1 MSRRIV
7 AGLAAG
13 LGLTVATL
21 TLAMAAPHFGGGG
34 GAHFGG
40 GGGAHFGGGGAPHF
54 GGGGA
59 PHFGGGGAP
68 HFGGG
73 GAPHFGGGGA
83 PHFGGGGGHIGG
95 GAPHFGG
102 FAGHGG
108 GMHGGHGGGVHVGHV
123 GGPHGGAI
131 HAGGVHA
138 GGAGHLTGHTGHAGA
153 AAQGLAHHGG
163 PGAGDHGLAHV
174 GNGGAHTGNLAHAA
188 VGHQTALTHQQA
200 NWLGHQFGQHN
211 FDRHFGE
218 RDRFFAQHGFRRGF
232 FGWAGPVFWLYAY
245 NDLFDYMFWPYDY
258 YDDYYDPFWAYG
270 YDDLFAGIFYPGD
283 EGAYGYGGNGYGYG
297 YAETGSTGRRH
308 HRVAARDETNN
319 NEVLNSPAGAA
330 ALCDQEATSTVAF
343 PFDQI
348 QQTLQLSDE
357 QKAKLDELKN
367 AAEQAMAALK
377 ASCPT
382 GLAITP
388 VARLEIVE
396 GRLAA
401 MLDAMKTVNGPMNA
415 FYASLSDDQ
424 KLRFNQI
431 SLPADRVIGK
441 RPNQSQNGV
450 ATICGQQA
458 TGVVQFPI
466 DAFDKAVHPDE
477 AQRAELKDLSDA
489 ATRAA
494 EMIKASCPAEPPL
507 SVPARLEAMQKRLEA
522 MLESVKLV
530 RGPLEKFYSSLN
542 DEQKA
547 RLNQIAHQQQNA
559 S

>member
-1 MSRRIV
+1 MSRRIA

-13 LGLTVATL
+13 LALSVASL
-21 TLAMAAPHFGGGG
+21 TLAVAAPHFGGGG

-40 GGGAHFGGGGAPHF
+40 GGGGAHFGGGAPHF

-59 PHFGGGGAP
+59 PHFGGGAP
-68 HFGGG
+68 HFGGGGGMPHYGGGGMHLGGG
-73 GAPHFGGGGA
+73 GAPHFGGG
-83 PHFGGGGGHIGG
+83 HLGGV
-95 GAPHFGG
+95 AR
-102 FAGHGG
+102 
-108 GMHGGHGGGVHVGHV
+108 HGGGVHIGHA
-123 GGPHGGAI
+123 GGPHGGGI

-138 GGAGHLTGHTGHAGA
+138 GGQHFGHAGHIGHAGA
-153 AAQGLAHHGG
+153 AAHGLAHHGG
-163 PGAGDHGLAHV
+163 PAVGGHGLAH
-174 GNGGAHTGNLAHAA
+174 GDNGGAHAGNALAHGAGGHEAA
-188 VGHQTALTHQQA
+188 ISHQQA
-200 NWLGHQFGQHN
+200 SWLGHQFGQHN

-232 FGWAGPVFWLYAY
+232 FGWAGPVFWPYAY

-283 EGAYGYGGNGYGYG
+283 ESDYGYGYG
-297 YAETGSTGRRH
+297 YGDAEPSGRRH
-308 HRVAARDETNN
+308 HRVATNN
-319 NEVLNSPAGAA
+319 ATNSEVLGSPAGVA

-348 QQTLQLSDE
+348 QQTLQLSDA
-357 QKAKLDELKN
+357 QKAKLDALKN
-367 AAEQAMAALK
+367 AADQATAALK

-382 GLAITP
+382 QLAVTP

-401 MLDAMKTVNGPMNA
+401 MLEALKTVSGPMDA
-415 FYASLSDDQ
+415 FFASLSDDQ

-431 SLPADRVIGK
+431 SLPGDRVVGK
-441 RPNQSQNGV
+441 PANQGQNGAANV
-450 ATICGQQA
+450 CNQQA

-466 DAFDKAVHPDE
+466 DAFDKAIHPNE

-489 ATRAA
+489 ATNAA
-494 EMIKASCPAEPPL
+494 EIIKASCPAEPPL
-507 SVPARLEAMQKRLEA
+507 SVPARLAAMQKRLEA
-522 MLESVKLV
+522 MLKSVKLV
-530 RGPLEKFYSSLN
+530 RAPLEKFYSSLN

-547 RLNQIAHQQQNA
+547 RLNQIGHSQRNA
-559 S
+559 GG

>member
-1 MSRRIV
+1 
-7 AGLAAG
+7 
-13 LGLTVATL
+13 LGLSVATL
-21 TLAMAAPHFGGGG
+21 TLAVAAPHFGGGG
-34 GAHFGG
+34 GGG

-73 GAPHFGGGGA
+73 GGPHFGGGGA
-83 PHFGGGGGHIGG
+83 PHFGGGGMHLGG

-108 GMHGGHGGGVHVGHV
+108 GAHVGHGGGM
-123 GGPHGGAI
+123 HGGAV
-131 HAGGVHA
+131 HAGGVHP
-138 GGAGHLTGHTGHAGA
+138 GGAGHFAHAGHTGHVGHAGA
-153 AAQGLAHHGG
+153 AAPRLAHQGGAAQGLAHHGG
-163 PGAGDHGLAHV
+163 PIAGDHGLAHG
-174 GNGGAHTGNLAHAA
+174 GNGGAHVGNLAHAA

-200 NWLGHQFGQHN
+200 NWLGHQFGQQN

-232 FGWAGPVFWLYAY
+232 FGWAGLVFWPYAY

-283 EGAYGYGGNGYGYG
+283 EAPYGYGDNGYGYG
-297 YAETGSTGRRH
+297 YADPGATGRRH

-330 ALCDQEATSTVAF
+330 ALCDQEASSTVAF

-367 AAEQAMAALK
+367 AADQAIAALK
-377 ASCPT
+377 ASCPNR
-382 GLAITP
+382 LAVTP

-401 MLDAMKTVNGPMNA
+401 MLDAVKTVSGPMDT

-431 SLPADRVIGK
+431 SLPGDRVIGK
-441 RPNQSQNGV
+441 RPNQRQNGV
-450 ATICGQQA
+450 ATLCGQQA

-477 AQRAELKDLSDA
+477 TQRAELKDLSDA

-507 SVPARLEAMQKRLEA
+507 SVPARLGAMQKRLEA

-530 RGPLEKFYSSLN
+530 RGPLDKFYSSLN

-547 RLNQIAHQQQNA
+547 RLNQIGHQQQNA

>member
-7 AGLAAG
+7 AALAAG
-13 LGLTVATL
+13 LGLSVATL
-21 TLAMAAPHFGGGG
+21 TLAAAAPHFGG
-34 GAHFGG
+34 GG
-40 GGGAHFGGGGAPHF
+40 GGGAHFGGGGAHF
-54 GGGGA
+54 GGGA
-59 PHFGGGGAP
+59 PHFGGGGA
-68 HFGGG
+68 HFGG

-83 PHFGGGGGHIGG
+83 HFGGAPHFGGGGVHLGG
-95 GAPHFGG
+95 GHFGG

-108 GMHGGHGGGVHVGHV
+108 GVHIGHGGGL
-123 GGPHGGAI
+123 HGGAA
-131 HAGGVHA
+131 HAGGIHTGGIHTGGVHTGRAGHFAHTGHIGHA
-138 GGAGHLTGHTGHAGA
+138 GG
-153 AAQGLAHHGG
+153 AAQGLAHPGG
-163 PGAGDHGLAHV
+163 PAGDHGLAHA
-174 GNGGAHTGNLAHAA
+174 GHGGTHVGNLAHGA
-188 VGHQTALTHQQA
+188 VGTALSHQQA
-200 NWLGHQFGQHN
+200 SWVGHQFGQHN

-232 FGWAGPVFWLYAY
+232 FGWAGPVFWPYAY
-245 NDLFDYMFWPYDY
+245 NDLFGYIFWPYDY

-270 YDDLFAGIFYPGD
+270 YDDLFASIFYPGD
-283 EGAYGYGGNGYGYG
+283 EAPYGDGYGYG
-297 YAETGSTGRRH
+297 YAEPRSSGRH
-308 HRVAARDETNN
+308 HRRVATNN
-319 NEVLNSPAGAA
+319 DEVINTPAGAA
-330 ALCDQEATSTVAF
+330 VLCDQEASSTVAF

-367 AAEQAMAALK
+367 AADQATAALK
-377 ASCPT
+377 ASCPAR
-382 GLAITP
+382 LAVTP

-401 MLDAMKTVNGPMNA
+401 MLDAVKTVSGPMNA

-431 SLPADRVIGK
+431 SLPGDRVVG
-441 RPNQSQNGV
+441 RRTNQGQNGV
-450 ATICGQQA
+450 ATTCNQQA

-477 AQRAELKDLSDA
+477 TQRAELKDLSDA
-489 ATRAA
+489 ATSAA
-494 EMIKASCPAEPPL
+494 EKIKASCPAEAPL
-507 SVPARLEAMQKRLEA
+507 SVPARLEAMQKRLAA

-547 RLNQIAHQQQNA
+547 RLNQIGHQQQNA
-559 S
+559 GG

>member
-1 MSRRIV
+1 
-7 AGLAAG
+7 
-13 LGLTVATL
+13 
-21 TLAMAAPHFGGGG
+21 
-34 GAHFGG
+34 
-40 GGGAHFGGGGAPHF
+40 
-54 GGGGA
+54 
-59 PHFGGGGAP
+59 
-68 HFGGG
+68 
-73 GAPHFGGGGA
+73 
-83 PHFGGGGGHIGG
+83 
-95 GAPHFGG
+95 
-102 FAGHGG
+102 
-108 GMHGGHGGGVHVGHV
+108 
-123 GGPHGGAI
+123 
-131 HAGGVHA
+131 
-138 GGAGHLTGHTGHAGA
+138 
-153 AAQGLAHHGG
+153 
-163 PGAGDHGLAHV
+163 
-174 GNGGAHTGNLAHAA
+174 
-188 VGHQTALTHQQA
+188 
-200 NWLGHQFGQHN
+200 
-211 FDRHFGE
+211 
-218 RDRFFAQHGFRRGF
+218 
-232 FGWAGPVFWLYAY
+232 VFWPYAY

-283 EGAYGYGGNGYGYG
+283 EYPYGYGGNGSGYG
-297 YAETGSTGRRH
+297 YAESGSTGRPHR
-308 HRVAARDETNN
+308 RVAARDATNN
-319 NEVLNSPAGAA
+319 EALNSPAGAT

-367 AAEQAMAALK
+367 AADQATAALK
-377 ASCPT
+377 GSCPT

-401 MLDAMKTVNGPMNA
+401 MLDALKAVRGPMDA

-431 SLPADRVIGK
+431 RLPGDRVVGK
-441 RPNQSQNGV
+441 QPNQGQNGV
-450 ATICGQQA
+450 ATICNQQA

-477 AQRAELKDLSDA
+477 TQRAELKDLSDA

-494 EMIKASCPAEPPL
+494 EMIRASCPAEPPL

-547 RLNQIAHQQQNA
+547 RLNQIGHQQQNA